1 MIIFFD
7 KNENGSEYMQVDIL
21 LFFILIFYFFALW
34 LWILYGVYLT
44 HKCFYL
50 LGLFKYN
57 NVFLSLLSGEFS
69 SIKPSV
75 WYKQIISSQI
85 EIPNNI
91 KPLVTKLKYT
101 EKINRLGF
109 LVILLFI
116 ILIFIANRYH
126 WVIHK

>member
-21 LFFILIFYFFALW
+21 LFFIFIFYFFALW

-50 LGLFKYN
+50 FGLFKYN

>member
-7 KNENGSEYMQVDIL
+7 KNENGSEYMQVD
-21 LFFILIFYFFALW
+21 
-34 LWILYGVYLT
+34 ILYGVYLT